1 MRVVLTIAGSD
12 SIAGA
17 GIQADLKTFAAL
29 GVYGTSIVTAVT
41 SQNTARVGGVFP
53 VPAAVVRSQLDSVRQ
68 DVEVS
73 AIKTGMLATGEI
85 VGIVCDAL
93 ARIDSPHV
101 VVDPVMTATSDGSV
115 ILLNPEGVLLLK
127 RRLMRL
133 ASIVTPNT
141 AEAAAL
147 TGMAVDSVGEMKEAA
162 KRILEMGAK
171 TVVVK
176 GGHLSGSESI
186 DVFYDGSDF
195 TEFPAPRSAIGEIHG
210 TGCTFAS
217 ALAAGL
223 ALGDDLISAVD
234 RAKQYVT
241 GAIEHAV
248 SIGHGAAVLDHF
260 WQYTQE
266 RS

>member
-29 GVYGTSIVTAVT
+29 GLYGTSIVTAVT
-41 SQNTARVGGVFP
+41 
-53 VPAAVVRSQLDSVRQ
+53 
-68 DVEVS
+68 
-73 AIKTGMLATGEI
+73 
-85 VGIVCDAL
+85 
-93 ARIDSPHV
+93 
-101 VVDPVMTATSDGSV
+101 
-115 ILLNPEGVLLLK
+115 
-127 RRLMRL
+127 
-133 ASIVTPNT
+133 
-141 AEAAAL
+141 AAL

-176 GGHLSGSESI
+176 GGHLSGTESI
-186 DVFYDGSDF
+186 DVFYDGSEF

-223 ALGDDLISAVD
+223 ALGDDLVSAVD

-260 WQYTQE
+260 WQYTVL
-266 RS
+266 SG